1 MPGPHQPHTHATHC
15 RNKVLGTQNQARDAG
30 HKLQHTMLGTHS
42 RHTMQVTY
50 CETCYTGNT
59 VGTHNRPVK
68 LATQN
73 YTRYPAQILRIM
85 LGTQCRAHNTEQ
97 TVLVSRQEKKMLCI
111 HTRHTH

>member
-1 MPGPHQPHTHATHC
+1 MPHTAETKFWEHRTRHVMLDT
-15 RNKVLGTQNQARDAG
+15 NSSTQCWV
-30 HKLQHTMLGTHS
+30 HTPD
-42 RHTMQVTY
+42 TMQVTY

-111 HTRHTH
+111 HARHTH